1 MFCEINAKK
10 IILKKFKNKMGTQKL
25 SELPMGIIR
34 LRGRKN
40 RRLCVSSQHNR
51 IQNNDVCDDEYDCGD
66 GSDSGDREEEE
77 KEEKKK
83 EEKEE
88 EKKKEEEEEEKDDD
102 DDDEKD
108 DDDAKDDDDEKDDD
122 DDDEDDDDDDEKD
135 DDDAKDDDEEFM
147 NTSQHSYF
155 KIPNELL
162 RFQKIIKQKNETKF
176 LVVVNVSSKCSKR
189 STRRYINFHRTF

>member
-1 MFCEINAKK
+1 
-10 IILKKFKNKMGTQKL
+10 
-25 SELPMGIIR
+25 MGIIR

-66 GSDSGDREEEE
+66 GSDSGEREEEE

-88 EKKKEEEEEEKDDD
+88 EKKKKEEEEEN
-102 DDDEKD
+102 
-108 DDDAKDDDDEKDDD
+108 
-122 DDDEDDDDDDEKD
+122 DDDDDDEKD